1 MDERVRRRAR
11 LASRATAL
19 AGGRRLR
26 DALPPLRGTRTIP
39 IILALPDDTV
49 AGSLRKAEKLGGR
62 AHVLVLEEQPDDR
75 LRIHV
80 LRIESG
86 YKPATEQDDLPERPA
101 PEDLELGTLIR
112 DTAPGEQFT
121 FSSWESEAEV
131 SFLASIAL
139 PAPAQT

>member
-1 MDERVRRRAR
+1 MDERARRRAR
-11 LASRATAL
+11 LASRATTL
-19 AGGRRLR
+19 AGGRLR

-49 AGSLRKAEKLGGR
+49 DGSLRKAEKLGGR
-62 AHVLVLEEQPDDR
+62 AHLLVLEEQPDDR

-101 PEDLELGTLIR
+101 PEDLELATLIR
-112 DTAPGEQFT
+112 DTGPGEQST

-139 PAPAQT
+139 PAPAQP